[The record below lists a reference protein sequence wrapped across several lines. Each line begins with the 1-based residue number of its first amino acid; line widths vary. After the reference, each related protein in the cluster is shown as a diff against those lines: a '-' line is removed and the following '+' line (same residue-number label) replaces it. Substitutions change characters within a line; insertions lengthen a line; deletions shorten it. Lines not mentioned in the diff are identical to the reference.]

1 MQQTAATW
9 RPIGAVL
16 VESGA
21 ITQAQ
26 LDDALADQRVSGKRL
41 GEILIDSGAI
51 TWLAL
56 AHAIAEQAQDVDQR
70 DEPADE
76 VEQAEHAEYAEQI
89 EHSEPVATV
98 DTVESVEHDPVEQ
111 WEPVAA
117 AVETPVEPEPA
128 APALEPVLHSEPPV
142 SAAPTAEVTPI
153 ENTPPDSRLQTVEAM
168 LKERQRAFLELVSTT
183 ETLRRTVARL
193 KDELAAR
200 DTEIAK
206 LRAAA
211 AAQRL

>member
-1 MQQTAATW
+1 MEQPAATW

-16 VESGA
+16 VENGA

-26 LDDALADQRVSGKRL
+26 LDEALAEQQVSGRRL

-56 AHAIAEQAQDVDQR
+56 AHAIAEQAHDMDQ
-70 DEPADE
+70 
-76 VEQAEHAEYAEQI
+76 
-89 EHSEPVATV
+89 ATAP
-98 DTVESVEHDPVEQ
+98 E
-111 WEPVAA
+111 
-117 AVETPVEPEPA
+117 EPEAPAPFDFA
-128 APALEPVLHSEPPV
+128 APPLT
-142 SAAPTAEVTPI
+142 APAPHAQAVPI
-153 ENTPPDSRLQTVEAM
+153 EQVQDESRLQTVEAM

-200 DTEIAK
+200 DTEVAK
-206 LRAAA
+206 LRAAVH
-211 AAQRL
+211 AQRVSVTR

>member
-1 MQQTAATW
+1 
-9 RPIGAVL
+9 VL
-16 VESGA
+16 VEGGA

-26 LDDALADQRVSGKRL
+26 LDAALAEQRVSGKRL

-56 AHAIAEQAQDVDQR
+56 AHAIAEQAQDVDQAQ
-70 DEPADE
+70 DPAEPEVPAAD
-76 VEQAEHAEYAEQI
+76 A
-89 EHSEPVATV
+89 ATAPPLSAPAPG
-98 DTVESVEHDPVEQ
+98 SVPVET
-111 WEPVAA
+111 VH
-117 AVETPVEPEPA
+117 PEA
-128 APALEPVLHSEPPV
+128 
-142 SAAPTAEVTPI
+142 
-153 ENTPPDSRLQTVEAM
+153 RLQTVEAM

-206 LRAAA
+206 LRSAY
-211 AAQRL
+211 AQRA